1 MIRLYDLSIRVK
13 NIGVTLGV
21 LKRGKRKFPT
31 YKITGRGR
39 RKVNRGTVPFYRLSL
54 PPRISSYASTPFCL
68 TFLYKRRNKVSQ
80 NEKRRLWNNIFSVSL
95 LASPFTSCPY
105 HQSPRLKYLYPRS
118 RRKIADQKLKFVYRY
133 RCPCLRSNRE
143 TWWLIGNFVKIL
155 AKIHSFCINGKRRKD
170 SLQNLNIFC
179 DIFFSFLVYN
189 FLRNDNYNWRCEK
202 IKNFDW
208 KLK

>member
-1 MIRLYDLSIRVK
+1 MFFKLSTCVCLEKMIRLYDLSIRVK

-54 PPRISSYASTPFCL
+54 PPRISSYASTLFCL
-68 TFLYKRRNKVSQ
+68 TFLYKRRNKVSR

-118 RRKIADQKLKFVYRY
+118 RRKIADQKLKFIFRY
-133 RCPCLRSNRE
+133 RSIYLFTSLFTIEPWNLM
-143 TWWLIGNFVKIL
+143 
-155 AKIHSFCINGKRRKD
+155 INWKFYKD
-170 SLQNLNIFC
+170 TCENSL
-179 DIFFSFLVYN
+179 FLY
-189 FLRNDNYNWRCEK
+189 
-202 IKNFDW
+202 
-208 KLK
+208 